1 MARKSRREHLTP
13 ELTPLIDV
21 VFLLLI
27 FFMVSSVF
35 KKEELALLLSLPKTE
50 TGQSDVSSQQKFIT
64 IELSKTELALDGK
77 IIEFEDSG
85 IVSFDFC
92 NGGSG
97 ILNYSTSVWQKNLE
111 SSIKIIAEK
120 GSIIIG
126 GQYMEKIEYCNIHN
140 YEIPKFRLTYRVFRN
155 FILSWGQFE
164 GKCIPNGECYRYG

>member
-77 IIEFEDSG
+77 IIEFEDFIERLPSINKSSLINLRVEG
-85 IVSFDFC
+85 NVEYDR
-92 NGGSG
+92 
-97 ILNYSTSVWQKNLE
+97 LVKVLDLLQKNKLE
-111 SSIKIIAEK
+111 
-120 GSIIIG
+120 
-126 GQYMEKIEYCNIHN
+126 N
-140 YEIPKFRLTYRVFRN
+140 
-155 FILSWGQFE
+155 LSLITV
-164 GKCIPNGECYRYG
+164 KKKK